1 MKMTHCLTVA
11 TGLALLCSSCA
22 KQDAQTSQPVKQPAQ
37 KTVTKKAPRKA
48 QPKTNTETQ
57 TLLKEPGKVK
67 QFEPPAPSSSSNP
80 FRAPVD
86 DIKLPTDAEMA
97 EGKESASQQAA
108 LQQAQQCAQHLG
120 QTAGL
125 SAPTWHPSGIR
136 SSARYLRSHA
146 KTKKI
151 QPLPLRLPSGNR
163 SGDLRPQQS
172 RCRYRQGENHQRYSG
187 H

>member
-67 QFEPPAPSSSSNP
+67 QFEPPAPSSSSSP

-97 EGKESASQQAA
+97 EGKESAASKQPSSKPN
-108 LQQAQQCAQHLG
+108 
-120 QTAGL
+120 
-125 SAPTWHPSGIR
+125 SAPSISVKPPA
-136 SSARYLRSHA
+136 SAP
-146 KTKKI
+146 
-151 QPLPLRLPSGNR
+151 QPGT
-163 SGDLRPQQS
+163 PQ
-172 RCRYRQGENHQRYSG
+172 E
-187 H
+187 